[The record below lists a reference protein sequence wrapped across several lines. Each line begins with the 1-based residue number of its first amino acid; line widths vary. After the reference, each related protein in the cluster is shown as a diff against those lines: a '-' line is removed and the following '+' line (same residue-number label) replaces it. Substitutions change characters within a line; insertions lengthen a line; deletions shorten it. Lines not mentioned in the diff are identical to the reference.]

1 MPAGACRLSSESE
14 RGGGELDD
22 AGRRADC
29 LDGSGR
35 VALDMESSE
44 SPVHG
49 EQVRGVHNGHFESIC
64 YHPLFLFNDIC
75 LANMAFLTA
84 GLKRRARREAANGL
98 PPAPRFQIEVRCA
111 YSAESNAAQKAQLWA
126 AAKFVSCIGVGGMSD
141 WKLPSAA
148 LNVCQKGTLEPLGVP
163 NFAKLVQ

>member
-22 AGRRADC
+22 AGRRPTVSMAPVVSPSTWNPARVPFTVSKCAASTTGTLSRSAITHCFC
-29 LDGSGR
+29 L
-35 VALDMESSE
+35 MT
-44 SPVHG
+44 
-49 EQVRGVHNGHFESIC
+49 
-64 YHPLFLFNDIC
+64 IC
-75 LANMAFLTA
+75 LANMAILTA
-84 GLKRRARREAANGL
+84 GLKRRARREAVNGL